1 MSKKSF
7 KVKVK
12 KGAVEITDQD
22 YKASGGQAVVYC
34 IGDTAYKIYH
44 DPARMIPEAKILEL
58 SVLKAPNILGPQEIV
73 YDFKTSQPLGFTML
87 YVDGTEFLCKL
98 FTRNFRDDNNIDP
111 QDIIHL
117 VTEMQ
122 KTLEYIHS
130 HRILVVDL
138 NEMNFLLSSDFK
150 RPYFIDVDSWQ
161 TKSFPAQALMESV
174 RDRKG
179 PKGKFTGLTDWFSF
193 AVVTFQ
199 MYVGIHPYKGF
210 HPKFGPAEWSKRMD
224 LGISVFDKDVQLP
237 ASCQDFSVIPKKHLE
252 WYKELFVKG
261 DRSIPPYADSVVVGR
276 TSGRLVSSKGKFIVE
291 FLTEYKSPVK
301 KMYFFDNKRYVITVD
316 GIYRGEDQIVK
327 IEKNNDKG
335 HYALC
340 DVYSEDP
347 IIARASKGM
356 DHMSN
361 PLLQAPHITFF
372 DLSKNV
378 IETVPAEGALS
389 ANGLIYTVS
398 GGELIEHSFERLG
411 KLLHMT
417 KVVSSLCPSYKVF
430 SGIIVQDDFM
440 KCHLVIPFGKNLCA
454 NIHAKELDGYRIID
468 AKAHGRVCIL
478 FAEKGGEYFKNVLYF
493 DKNYSNYTV
502 WVEKTDL
509 HGINFVSLPNGLY
522 VLADQNDKAVVFSNL
537 SNRQEFP
544 NSPINASTRLFNEG
558 MTVLSVDG
566 TKIYKVRMS

>member
-12 KGAVEITDQD
+12 KGSVEITDKD

-44 DPARMIPEAKILEL
+44 DPARMIPEAKIQEL
-58 SVLKAPNILGPQEIV
+58 SVLGLDTILGPREVV
-73 YDFKTSQPLGFTML
+73 YDFKTDQPLGFTMP
-87 YVDGTEFLCKL
+87 YVDGTEFLCKI

-111 QDIIHL
+111 QDITSL

-122 KTLEYIHS
+122 KTLEYIHTQK
-130 HRILVVDL
+130 ILVVDY
-138 NEMNFLLSSDFK
+138 NEMNFLLDSKFK
-150 RPYFIDVDSWQ
+150 KVYHIDVDSWQ
-161 TKSFPAQALMESV
+161 TKSFSAQALMESV

-179 PKGKFTGLTDWFSF
+179 PKGKFTEFTDWFSF

-199 MYVGIHPYKGF
+199 MYVGIHPFKGF

-224 LGISVFDKDVQLP
+224 QGISVFDKDVQLP
-237 ASCQDFSVIPKKHLE
+237 ASCQDFSVIPKKHLD

-261 DRSIPPYADSVVVGR
+261 NRSIPPYADSVVMGV
-276 TSGRLVSSKGKFIVE
+276 TSGRIVSSKGKFIVE
-291 FLTEYKSPVK
+291 LLAEYKAPVK
-301 KMYFFDNKRYVITVD
+301 KLYFFDNVRYVITAD
-316 GIYRGEDQIVK
+316 GVYRGEALVTPLGKTTVK
-327 IEKNNDKG
+327 GSE
-335 HYALC
+335 ALC
-340 DVYSEDP
+340 DVFAEDP
-347 IIARASKGM
+347 LYALYSKGFV
-356 DHMSN
+356 S
-361 PLLQAPHITFF
+361 FF
-372 DLSKNV
+372 TLSKTP
-378 IETVPAEGALS
+378 IETVHAEGAMS
-389 ANGLIYTVS
+389 ANGLIYTIS

-430 SGIIVQDDFM
+430 SGVIVQDDFM
-440 KCHLVIPFGKNLCA
+440 RCHLVIPYGKNLCV

-468 AKAHGRVCIL
+468 AKAQGHVCIL
-478 FAEKGGEYFKNVLYF
+478 FAEKGGEYFKNVLFF
-493 DKNYSNYTV
+493 DKTYSSYTL

-509 HGINFVSLPNGLY
+509 QGINFVSLPNGLY
-522 VLADQNDKAVVFSNL
+522 VHADNDRAVVFSNL
-537 SNRQEFP
+537 NNRQEFP